1 MRERER
7 TRESF
12 YSKRSKLEKK
22 REGDSKREREAKE
35 IKEQEKVKVFLQYF
49 PPPQEG
55 EKKDSLSLSL
65 YLSLSLRYLSI
76 LRSTFST
83 DDDDNGKRESWK
95 RCADICS
102 KIISHHLRGPTKSV
116 IITNLFD
123 NFRSIFSDTSET
135 KISIQRWNVCKEGCG

>member
-65 YLSLSLRYLSI
+65 SLRYLSI

-83 DDDDNGKRESWK
+83 DDDDNGKRES
-95 RCADICS
+95 
-102 KIISHHLRGPTKSV
+102 
-116 IITNLFD
+116 
-123 NFRSIFSDTSET
+123 
-135 KISIQRWNVCKEGCG
+135 

>member
-1 MRERER
+1 MREREQGKDFIVKEANWR
-7 TRESF
+7 
-12 YSKRSKLEKK
+12 K
-22 REGDSKREREAKE
+22 REKGIEREREAKE

-83 DDDDNGKRESWK
+83 DDDGKRESWK